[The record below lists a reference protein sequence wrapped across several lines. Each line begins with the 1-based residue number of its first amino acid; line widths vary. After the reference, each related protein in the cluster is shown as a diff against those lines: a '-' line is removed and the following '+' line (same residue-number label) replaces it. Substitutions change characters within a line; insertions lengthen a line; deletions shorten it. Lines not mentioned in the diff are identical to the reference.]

1 MTAKM
6 RITGTGMNQRKGSVL
21 MMRNSP
27 INRSYRMLPAC
38 VAAVILCLDF
48 SFPAHAAQPL
58 DWRGYEASDE
68 YIVKITGASS
78 RQESFLDFKDEDS
91 GVYMGSGLVMYHLL
105 DAGTKEEIASQQLF
119 YKMEDTKGM
128 LQILPEGASYPYI
141 YVTSDE
147 ERNKKHTADHWG
159 EAEASCTYY
168 DPLIRK
174 DGTESPTEHSQNYC
188 NWRLNYTGG
197 LRYYFY
203 DLLQDKEEDII
214 SRTAAELLREI
225 PDDMY
230 SDAGRGGKIYRDV
243 HGEDYETDDGRVI
256 GRYAWHAEEGYS
268 AFSETDDHVEIFE
281 ARYAAYRQLPEVPF
295 ILFECEATYYGQMTR
310 VKTRTERM
318 RQRKEP
324 DELAEQYRILKM
336 RIENEFVEA
345 VATMPIVTAWQ
356 EPVWTDAQAG
366 SSAAAETDEAEES
379 YAMNVPWEGIVKPS
393 AAEDDEA
400 EETAD
405 AEAGTSGEWPG
416 NLSETGSAP
425 YFDQDAWGEDH
436 PEAWEQHADTFDTVW
451 RSFLQWLAALL
462 LGGGIG
468 STVGGGAGSAL
479 GGAVGGFPGGPGDG
493 TSGDET
499 AGDGTSGDA
508 AEGSADEDA
517 ESQRRP
523 WSWEDP
529 SSLPDGWKID
539 REGALRFR
547 DPVTGERM
555 KYELTGYNEK
565 TGEPQYIDKRGS
577 YLTESMIRDMYDF
590 RERNAHNVALD
601 ESTGKRWAEEQH
613 DQNQAKWDEE
623 RATGVTEDS
632 RWWSDFKEE
641 QQREQKREEYM
652 DRLAAQYGKDSDD
665 INGIKKEILKDRTKA
680 GIEYERQMEKDAW
693 LEFGEKT
700 ASQVESVADVAVN
713 TLGEVTG
720 PPGKIIKN
728 AYTFAK
734 PGLSKLSESI
744 AEGKDVYDT
753 MTAIAQGT
761 AEGAIGVLQNEV
773 DGFGMA
779 VGGDVLKTGLDGIV
793 QGKSAEEIKRDMEKT
808 ALESGM
814 NYGIGQIVSGTGKKI
829 SDKITAPKTQK
840 VGKTLD
846 SFDKM
851 GADGWKNMLGN
862 KEASTLAKQKIAY
875 YKTATKN
882 IQNMEN
888 WTKAGTNLFD
898 EVFKRK
904 VTGEATSILAETGA
918 AYRQMADKEM
928 ERAAQVIDKVTG
940 GKLRNPQSKV
950 VDSIRK

>member
-1 MTAKM
+1 
-6 RITGTGMNQRKGSVL
+6 
-21 MMRNSP
+21 
-27 INRSYRMLPAC
+27 MLPVC
-38 VAAVILCLDF
+38 LAAAILCLNCTI
-48 SFPAHAAQPL
+48 SALAAEPL
-58 DWRGYEASDE
+58 DWRAYEASDE
-68 YIVKITGASS
+68 YNVTITGGSY
-78 RQESFLDFKDEDS
+78 RQESFNNFRDEDS
-91 GVYMGSGLVMYHLL
+91 GVYMGSGLIMYHLQ
-105 DAGTKEEIASQQLF
+105 DAETGKEIASQQLF
-119 YKMEDTKGM
+119 YKMEDIKGV
-128 LQILPEGASYPYI
+128 LQILPEDASYPDI
-141 YVTSDE
+141 YMSPSR
-147 ERNKKHTADHWG
+147 ERNEKHTADRWG
-159 EAEASCTYY
+159 EAEAGCYYY
-168 DPLIRK
+168 DPLILK
-174 DGTESPTEHSQNYC
+174 DGTESKTDYTQNHC
-188 NWRLNYTGG
+188 HWRLNYTGG
-197 LRYYFY
+197 IYGIFHN
-203 DLLQDKEEDII
+203 LLKDNEEDII
-214 SRTAAELLREI
+214 SSMQSEFLRQI
-225 PDDMY
+225 PDDY
-230 SDAGRGGKIYRDV
+230 EAYDRWGGEYYRDV
-243 HGEDYETDDGRVI
+243 HSEDYAIDDGRVI
-256 GRYAWHAEEGYS
+256 GRYAWFAREGYHS
-268 AFSETDDHVEIFE
+268 VQNTNERSEYFE
-281 ARYAAYRQLPEVPF
+281 AIFAMYRQLPEVPF
-295 ILFECEATYYGQMTR
+295 ILFECEAGYYGMMDR
-310 VKTRTERM
+310 VKNRTERM

-324 DELAEQYRILKM
+324 DELMEQYNILKKQ
-336 RIENEFVEA
+336 IETNLIQDVS
-345 VATMPIVTAWQ
+345 TMPIVIAWQ
-356 EPVWTDAQAG
+356 EPVWTEPQAG
-366 SSAAAETDEAEES
+366 SSAATEDNEAEES

-393 AAEDDEA
+393 AAADDEA
-400 EETAD
+400 EEPAD
-405 AEAGTSGEWPG
+405 AGAGTSGDWPG

-468 STVGGGAGSAL
+468 STLGGGAGSAL

-517 ESQRRP
+517 GPERRP

-547 DPVTGERM
+547 DPVTGERI
-555 KYELTGYNEK
+555 KYELTGYNEE

-577 YLTESMIRDMYDF
+577 HLTESMIRDMYDF

-613 DQNQAKWDEE
+613 EQNQAKWDEE

-632 RWWSDFKEE
+632 KWWSEFKEE

-652 DRLAAQYGKDSDD
+652 DRLASQYGKSSDD
-665 INGIKKEILKDRTKA
+665 IKGIKKEILKDRTQA

-700 ASQVESVADVAVN
+700 ASQVEAVADVAVN

-744 AEGKDVYDT
+744 AEGKDAYDT

-779 VGGDVLKTGLDGIV
+779 VGGDVLKTGLDGVV

-808 ALESGM
+808 ALESSM
-814 NYGIGQIVSGTGKKI
+814 NYGIGQIVSGAGKKV

-882 IQNMEN
+882 IEKMEN
-888 WTKAGTNLFD
+888 WTKAGTTLFNEVYQRNL
-898 EVFKRK
+898 
-904 VTGEATSILAETGA
+904 TGEATSTLAETGA
-918 AYRQMADKEM
+918 AYRQMVEKEA
-928 ERAAQVIDKVTG
+928 ERFAQEIDKATG
-940 GKLRNPQSKV
+940 GKLRDLPDDVAGNTK
-950 VDSIRK
+950 K